1 MAPAVRPLR
10 VIACGAIAPELRQAY
25 AALGVDVVI
34 EPLPAPLHNTPER
47 ITAAVLD
54 RIAAHP
60 HDRILVGY
68 ADCGTGG
75 RLDSALAERGI
86 ERLPGAHCYEF
97 FAGPDAFA
105 RIADA
110 EPGTFYLTD
119 FLLRNFDLLIWRG
132 LGLDRHPELRD
143 TYFGNYRRLV
153 YLSQRED
160 PKAVAAGEAA
170 AQRLGLEYEHIH
182 TGLGP
187 LASALSVV
195 PTPSGAT

>member
-1 MAPAVRPLR
+1 MSGRLR
-10 VIACGAIAPELRQAY
+10 VIACGAIAPELKQTY
-25 AALGVDVVI
+25 AALGADVVI

-75 RLDSALAERGI
+75 QLDAALSKLGI
-86 ERLPGAHCYEF
+86 ERLPGAHCYEL
-97 FAGPDAFA
+97 FAGSDAFG
-105 RIADA
+105 RIQDA

-119 FLLRNFDLLIWRG
+119 FLLRNFDLLVWKG

-143 TYFGNYRRLV
+143 TYFKNYRRVV
-153 YLSQRED
+153 YLSQRDD
-160 PKAVAAGEAA
+160 PADLVAGKAA
-170 AQRLGLEYEHIH
+170 ADRLGLEFEHVH
-182 TGLGP
+182 TGLTP
-187 LASALSVV
+187 LTIAVSKKLTGTA
-195 PTPSGAT
+195 A

>member
-1 MAPAVRPLR
+1 MAARLR
-10 VIACGAIAPELRQAY
+10 VIACGAIAPELKQAY
-25 AALGVDVVI
+25 ASLGVEVVI

-75 RLDSALAERGI
+75 RLDAALEQLGI
-86 ERLPGAHCYEF
+86 ERLPGAHCYELF
-97 FAGPDAFA
+97 SGSHAFA
-105 RIADA
+105 ELQAA

-119 FLLRNFDLLIWRG
+119 FLLRNFDLLVWRG

-143 TYFGNYRRLV
+143 TYFANYRRLV
-153 YLSQRED
+153 LLSQRAEPAD
-160 PKAVAAGEAA
+160 IVAGQDAA
-170 AQRLGLEYEHIH
+170 DRLGLDFEHIQ
-182 TGLGP
+182 TGLQP
-187 LASALSVV
+187 LTIALSQGV
-195 PTPSGAT
+195 A

>member
-1 MAPAVRPLR
+1 MPGILR
-10 VIACGAIAPELRQAY
+10 VIACGAIAPELKQAF
-25 AALGVDVVI
+25 AALGADVII

-60 HDRILVGY
+60 HDRIVVGY

-75 RLDSALAERGI
+75 RLDAALSELGI
-86 ERLPGAHCYEF
+86 DRLPGAHCYEL
-97 FAGPDAFA
+97 FAGSEAFA
-105 RIADA
+105 RIQDA

-119 FLLRNFDLLIWRG
+119 FLLRNFDLLVWRG

-153 YLSQRED
+153 LLSQR
-160 PKAVAAGEAA
+160 VEAA
-170 AQRLGLEYEHIH
+170 DIDAGRSAAEKLGLEFEHVH
-182 TGLGP
+182 TGLTQLTITVSDK
-187 LASALSVV
+187 LAG
-195 PTPSGAT
+195 TPA

>member
-1 MAPAVRPLR
+1 MADRLR
-10 VIACGAIAPELRQAY
+10 VIACGAIAPELKHAY
-25 AALGVDVVI
+25 TALGIDVVI
-34 EPLPAPLHNTPER
+34 EPLPAPLHNTPDR

-75 RLDSALAERGI
+75 QLDAALEEIGV
-86 ERLPGAHCYEF
+86 ERLPGAHCYEL
-97 FAGPDAFA
+97 FAGSAAFA
-105 RIADA
+105 AIQDA

-119 FLLRNFDLLIWRG
+119 FLLRNFDLLVWRG

-153 YLSQRED
+153 FLSQRTEPTD
-160 PKAVAAGEAA
+160 VDAARSAA
-170 AQRLGLEYEHIH
+170 DRLGLEFEHVH

-187 LASALSVV
+187 LTITLSGS
-195 PTPSGAT
+195 PA

>member
-1 MAPAVRPLR
+1 MSGRLR
-10 VIACGAIAPELRQAY
+10 VIACGAIAPELKQAY
-25 AALGVDVVI
+25 AALGADVVI

-75 RLDSALAERGI
+75 HLDAALAELGI
-86 ERLPGAHCYEF
+86 ERLPGAHCYEL
-97 FAGPDAFA
+97 FAGAEQFA
-105 RIADA
+105 RLHDE

-119 FLLRNFDLLIWRG
+119 FLLRNFDLLVWRG

-153 YLSQRED
+153 FLSQRSEPAD
-160 PKAVAAGEAA
+160 LTAAQAA
-170 AQRLGLEYEHIH
+170 ADRLGLTFEHVH
-182 TGLGP
+182 TGLTP
-187 LASALSVV
+187 LTITLASTSNGHA
-195 PTPSGAT
+195 A

>member
-1 MAPAVRPLR
+1 VADRLR
-10 VIACGAIAPELRQAY
+10 VIACGAIAPELKQAY
-25 AALGVDVVI
+25 AALGVEVVI
-34 EPLPAPLHNTPER
+34 EPLPAPLHNTPDL

-75 RLDSALAERGI
+75 RLDAALEELGI
-86 ERLPGAHCYEF
+86 ERLPGAHCYEL
-97 FAGPDAFA
+97 FAGSQAFTEMHTS
-105 RIADA
+105 

-119 FLLRNFDLLIWRG
+119 FLLRNFDLLVWRG

-153 YLSQRED
+153 LLTQRAEPAD
-160 PKAVAAGEAA
+160 IAAGHDAA
-170 AQRLGLEYEHIH
+170 DRLGLDFEHVH
-182 TGLGP
+182 TGLQH
-187 LASALSVV
+187 LTIALSG
-195 PTPSGAT
+195 SAA

>member
-1 MAPAVRPLR
+1 MSGRLR
-10 VIACGAIAPELRQAY
+10 VIACGAIAPELKQAY
-25 AALGVDVVI
+25 AALGADVVI

-75 RLDSALAERGI
+75 RLDAALSELGI
-86 ERLPGAHCYEF
+86 DRLPGAHCYEL
-97 FAGPDAFA
+97 FAGSDTFA
-105 RIADA
+105 AIQQE

-119 FLLRNFDLLIWRG
+119 FLLRNFDLLVWRG

-153 YLSQRED
+153 LLSQRSD
-160 PKAVAAGEAA
+160 PADIDAGRAA
-170 AQRLGLEYEHIH
+170 AEKLRLEFEHIP
-182 TGLGP
+182 TGLTP
-187 LASALSVV
+187 LTIAVSRTLSSR
-195 PTPSGAT
+195 PT

>member
-1 MAPAVRPLR
+1 VADRLR
-10 VIACGAIAPELRQAY
+10 VIACGAIAPELKHAY
-25 AALGVDVVI
+25 TALGIDVVI
-34 EPLPAPLHNTPER
+34 EPLPAPLHNTPDR

-75 RLDSALAERGI
+75 QLDAALEEIGV
-86 ERLPGAHCYEF
+86 ERLPGAHCYEL
-97 FAGPDAFA
+97 FAGSAAFA
-105 RIADA
+105 AIQDA

-119 FLLRNFDLLIWRG
+119 FLLRNFDLLVWRG

-153 YLSQRED
+153 FLSQRTEPTD
-160 PKAVAAGEAA
+160 VDAARSAA
-170 AQRLGLEYEHIH
+170 DRLGLEFEHVH

-187 LASALSVV
+187 LTITLSGS
-195 PTPSGAT
+195 PA

>member
-1 MAPAVRPLR
+1 MPGRLR
-10 VIACGAIAPELRQAY
+10 VIACGAIAPELKQAY
-25 AALGVDVVI
+25 LLLGVDVVI

-47 ITAAVLD
+47 ITAAVME

-75 RLDSALAERGI
+75 RLDAALEAIGV
-86 ERLPGAHCYEF
+86 ERLPGAHCYEL
-97 FAGPDAFA
+97 FAGSDNFA
-105 RIADA
+105 AIQDA

-119 FLLRNFDLLIWRG
+119 FLLRNFDLLVWRG

-153 YLSQRED
+153 LLSQRAEPND
-160 PKAVAAGEAA
+160 IDAGRAA
-170 AQRLGLEYEHIH
+170 ASRLGLDFEHVH
-182 TGLGP
+182 TGLVP
-187 LASALSVV
+187 LTITLSASA
-195 PTPSGAT
+195 A